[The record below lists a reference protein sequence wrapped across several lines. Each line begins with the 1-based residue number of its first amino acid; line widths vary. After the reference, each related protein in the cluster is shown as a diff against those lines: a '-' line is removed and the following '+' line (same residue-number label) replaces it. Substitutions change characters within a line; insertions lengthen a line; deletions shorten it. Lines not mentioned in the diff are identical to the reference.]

1 VTYRLIRLSTPAMCS
16 KCNKIIRRNQAGW
29 WEAGSFLCP
38 QCARGLFHE
47 VEPDPEAESML
58 SQAEDREGRV

>member
-1 VTYRLIRLSTPAMCS
+1 MCS